1 MRQILLYPSEH
12 MSAQP
17 DLLQSCLQQ
26 AAQAAWP
33 ALERCMEDAAA
44 ALQVAETQSMK
55 LAERDALAAAWRG
68 LLDQQAAWRERYPAA
83 LLALFQADAAQAPS
97 PRTEPLQAGTAAR
110 LSLNEFSLVD
120 DADVA
125 QAIESSR
132 LLQQILP
139 VLEHTLAEL
148 DTLMSSVQGLPNV
161 RPDLNPLRPEAFAQA
176 LRELVAASAAEPASQ
191 ALWLRY
197 LADPLG
203 RELLRLYE
211 RIVNQ
216 LELAQVRGA
225 SYRVLPTPASAAG
238 RRGNGRAAHGT
249 GSGSGTD
256 AGSGGGSPGPGGYL
270 SDEPMAQL
278 PSHYA
283 DLSDD
288 AIQRELLQDFLF
300 NDGSRAHHGLAPAY
314 YATIE
319 EELTA
324 LKAAR
329 EPAPAAEP
337 EASPSAY
344 RNLPAP
350 ERAPRPVDVRSPL
363 SQQLWGAFGRARER
377 AIVRTQLK
385 KDAKQVGQVLGLEV
399 VRKLV
404 GQVAQDPR
412 LLPPLREAIVA
423 LEPSLLR
430 LAMRD
435 PRFYSDERHAGR
447 RLLERVAQR
456 SFKYNDEFSSEF
468 VAFFHP
474 VAAAFNALNGQA
486 IDDTQPFE
494 EALAALQDGWD
505 GQDQLEAQ
513 QRQQALQALR
523 FAEERQTLADQIA
536 QTLSA
541 RSDLDKVPGLVLD
554 FLFGPW
560 ALAMAHAK
568 LADTRQQVDPLG
580 FGSVVPDL
588 LWSVKREVT
597 MRQPAKLIAMIP
609 QLLGQLQAGLQLL
622 GQQPRETEAFFAAL
636 MNLHRPVLKLRRLKS
651 QQDAEEPDALPTPP
665 EALVATPEQRRAK
678 ATALPW
684 LARDELNA
692 AGFVDTRPTAL
703 DEPAPLD
710 EELEELKELIEQEGQ
725 KERAAAAT
733 AWPDPTTAASPAT
746 DPTEALAEAI
756 APPADKPPTSPAPD
770 QASSPGDT
778 EALLLSLRPGGW
790 VDLYSR
796 QRWLRAQLVWASSQ
810 ATLFMFV
817 SHGGQAHSMTR
828 RSCERLIKARLLRPV
843 ETHGVVAQALD
854 GVLKAVAPPA
864 N

>member
-1 MRQILLYPSEH
+1 
-12 MSAQP
+12 
-17 DLLQSCLQQ
+17 
-26 AAQAAWP
+26 
-33 ALERCMEDAAA
+33 MEDAVA
-44 ALQVAETQSMK
+44 ALQVAQTQSIK
-55 LAERDALAAAWRG
+55 TAERDTLAAAWRA

-83 LLALFQADAAQAPS
+83 LLVLFEASLAQAPS
-97 PRTEPLQAGTAAR
+97 PHPAPPPSETAAR
-110 LSLNEFSLVD
+110 LSLDDFSLVD
-120 DADVA
+120 DADVT

-161 RPDLNPLRPEAFAQA
+161 RPELNPLRPEIFAQA

-225 SYRVLPTPASAAG
+225 SYRVRPTPASTGG
-238 RRGNGRAAHGT
+238 RRSLGQAAAQADADAE
-249 GSGSGTD
+249 SGT
-256 AGSGGGSPGPGGYL
+256 ASAGPGGYL
-270 SDEPMAQL
+270 SDEPMARP

-288 AIQRELLQDFLF
+288 GIQHELLQDFLF
-300 NDGSRAHHGLAPAY
+300 HGGSRAHHGLTPAY

-329 EPAPAAEP
+329 EPAPAAPAAAADAAPDEQA
-337 EASPSAY
+337 EAPASDY
-344 RNLPAP
+344 RSLPAP
-350 ERAPRPVDVRSPL
+350 ERPRRFVDERSAL
-363 SQQLWGAFGRARER
+363 SQQLWGIFGRARER

-385 KDAKQVGQVLGLEV
+385 KDARQVGQVLGLEV

-404 GQVAQDPR
+404 RQVAQDPR

-435 PRFYSDERHAGR
+435 PRFFSDERHAGR

-456 SFKYNDEFSSEF
+456 SFKYNDEFSADF
-468 VAFFHP
+468 LAFFEP
-474 VAAAFNALNGQA
+474 VAVAFNALNCQTIEDA
-486 IDDTQPFE
+486 RPFE
-494 EALAALQDGWD
+494 LALAALQDGWD
-505 GQDQLEAQ
+505 GQDRQDAQL
-513 QRQQALQALR
+513 RQHALQALR

-536 QTLSA
+536 LTLSA

-560 ALAMAHAK
+560 ALAMAHAR
-568 LADTRQQVDPLG
+568 LSDTRQQVDPLG

-597 MRQPAKLIAMIP
+597 LRQPAKLIAMLP

-622 GQQPRETEAFFAAL
+622 GQQPRESEAFFAAL

-651 QQDAEEPDALPTPP
+651 RRDTDEP
-665 EALVATPEQRRAK
+665 EALPLPPEEPAATREQRH
-678 ATALPW
+678 ATAAALPW
-684 LARDELNA
+684 LARNELDA
-692 AGFVDTRPTAL
+692 AGFEDTLPTAPGEL
-703 DEPAPLD
+703 APLQ
-710 EELEELKELIEQEGQ
+710 EEPEEPEEMDVQEVP
-725 KERAAAAT
+725 AAAAQSLL
-733 AWPDPTTAASPAT
+733 APAPAASAET
-746 DPTEALAEAI
+746 DPAEPVAEAN
-756 APPADKPPTSPAPD
+756 AQPVEEPDTPPPVSAAINPAG
-770 QASSPGDT
+770 ASVTGPSDA
-778 EALLLSLRPGGW
+778 EALLLILRPGGW

-854 GVLKAVAPPA
+854 GVMKAAAPPVQ
-864 N
+864 

>member
-1 MRQILLYPSEH
+1 MT
-12 MSAQP
+12 AQP
-17 DLLQSCLQQ
+17 DILQSCLQQ

-33 ALERCMEDAAA
+33 ALKRCIEDAVA
-44 ALQVAETQSMK
+44 ALQVAETQSLK

-68 LLDQQAAWRERYPAA
+68 LLDQQAAWCEHYPAA
-83 LLALFQADAAQAPS
+83 LLVLFHAGVTQTPLPGALPPA
-97 PRTEPLQAGTAAR
+97 TAAA
-110 LSLNEFSLVD
+110 LSHGDFSLVD

-132 LLQQILP
+132 LLQQMLP

-161 RPDLNPLRPEAFAQA
+161 RPELNPLRPEAFAQA
-176 LRELVAASAAEPASQ
+176 LRELVAASAVEPSTQ

-203 RELLRLYE
+203 RELQRLYE

-216 LELAQVRGA
+216 LELAEVRGA
-225 SYRVLPTPASAAG
+225 SYRVLPTPVSTGG
-238 RRGNGRAAHGT
+238 RRGTGQAAADT
-249 GSGSGTD
+249 
-256 AGSGGGSPGPGGYL
+256 GSGGGGASPGGYL
-270 SDEPMAQL
+270 SDEPMGL
-278 PSHYA
+278 PPSHYA

-288 AIQRELLQDFLF
+288 DIQHELLQDFLF

-324 LKAAR
+324 LIAAR
-329 EPAPAAEP
+329 EPAPAAPAAATAAALDE
-337 EASPSAY
+337 EAETPSDY
-344 RNLPAP
+344 RSLPPP
-350 ERAPRPVDVRSPL
+350 ERPPHPVDERSAL

-385 KDAKQVGQVLGLEV
+385 KDARQVGQVLGLEV

-412 LLPPLREAIVA
+412 LLPPLSEAIVA

-435 PRFYSDERHAGR
+435 PRFFGDEHHAGR

-468 VAFFHP
+468 LTFFGP

-486 IDDTQPFE
+486 IEDARPFE
-494 EALAALQDGWD
+494 GALAALQDGWD

-513 QRQQALQALR
+513 QRQHALQALR
-523 FAEERQTLADQIA
+523 FAEERQTQADQIA
-536 QTLSA
+536 LTLSA

-560 ALAMAHAK
+560 ALAMAHAR
-568 LADTRQQVDPLG
+568 LTDTRQQVDPLG

-588 LWSVKREVT
+588 LWSVKRDVT
-597 MRQPAKLIAMIP
+597 LRQPAKLIAMIP
-609 QLLGQLQAGLQLL
+609 TLLGQLQAGLQLL
-622 GQQPRETEAFFAAL
+622 GQQPRESEAFFAAL

-651 QQDAEEPDALPTPP
+651 QRDADEPDAPALPP
-665 EALVATPEQRRAK
+665 EALAATPEQRRVK
-678 ATALPW
+678 AAALPW
-684 LARDELNA
+684 LARGELDA
-692 AGFVDTRPTAL
+692 AGFGDTLPTAF
-703 DEPAPLD
+703 DELAPLQ
-710 EELEELKELIEQEGQ
+710 EEHEAHEAHEEQQVREGL
-725 KERAAAAT
+725 AAAAESLLAPAPASRAAT
-733 AWPDPTTAASPAT
+733 DAAAPLSEGMAPPDAAPAT
-746 DPTEALAEAI
+746 SPTLN
-756 APPADKPPTSPAPD
+756 PASGLSDA
-770 QASSPGDT
+770 

-854 GVLKAVAPPA
+854 GVMKAAAPPA
-864 N
+864 Q

>member
-1 MRQILLYPSEH
+1 

-33 ALERCMEDAAA
+33 ALERCVEDAVA
-44 ALQVAETQSMK
+44 ALQVAETQSMQ
-55 LAERDALAAAWRG
+55 LAERDTLAAAWRV
-68 LLDQQAAWRERYPAA
+68 LLDQQAGWRERYPAA
-83 LLALFQADAAQAPS
+83 LLVLFHAGVTQAPS
-97 PRTEPLQAGTAAR
+97 PGALPPATAAA
-110 LSLNEFSLVD
+110 LSHDDFSLVD

-132 LLQQILP
+132 LLQHILP

-161 RPDLNPLRPEAFAQA
+161 RPELNPLRPEAFAQA
-176 LRELVAASAAEPASQ
+176 LRELVAASAVAPPIQ

-203 RELLRLYE
+203 RELQRLYE

-238 RRGNGRAAHGT
+238 RRGNSQGAA
-249 GSGSGTD
+249 D
-256 AGSGGGSPGPGGYL
+256 GGPGGDGAGPGGYL
-270 SDEPMAQL
+270 SDEPMAPP

-283 DLSDD
+283 DLSDE

-300 NDGSRAHHGLAPAY
+300 NDGSQAHHGLAPAY

-329 EPAPAAEP
+329 EPAPAAPAEAADAEP
-337 EASPSAY
+337 SGY
-344 RNLPAP
+344 RSLPAP
-350 ERAPRPVDVRSPL
+350 ERAPRPVDVRSAL

-385 KDAKQVGQVLGLEV
+385 KDARQVGQVLGLEV

-404 GQVAQDPR
+404 SQVALDPR

-468 VAFFHP
+468 LAFFEP

-494 EALAALQDGWD
+494 LALAALQDGWD

-536 QTLSA
+536 QTLST

-560 ALAMAHAK
+560 ALAMAHAR
-568 LADTRQQVDPLG
+568 LTDTRQQLDPLG

-588 LWSVKREVT
+588 LWSVKRDVT
-597 MRQPAKLIAMIP
+597 LRQPAKLIAMIP
-609 QLLGQLQAGLQLL
+609 GLLGQLHTGLQLL
-622 GQQPRETEAFFAAL
+622 GQQPRENEEFFAAL

-651 QQDAEEPDALPTPP
+651 QRDAEEPEALALPT
-665 EALVATPEQRRAK
+665 EALAATPEQRRAR
-678 ATALPW
+678 AAALPW
-684 LARDELNA
+684 LARDELDA
-692 AGFVDTRPTAL
+692 AGFEDTLPTAL
-703 DEPAPLD
+703 DELAPLE
-710 EELEELKELIEQEGQ
+710 EELEVQQTQE
-725 KERAAAAT
+725 ERAAAA
-733 AWPDPTTAASPAT
+733 ASLLAPTTAASAAPDPAAPFAEAAAEP
-746 DPTEALAEAI
+746 DAPPPPSPTVNQALAPSDAEAL
-756 APPADKPPTSPAPD
+756 
-770 QASSPGDT
+770 
-778 EALLLSLRPGGW
+778 LLLSLRPGGW

-796 QRWLRAQLVWASSQ
+796 QRWLRAQLIWASSH

-828 RSCERLIKARLLRPV
+828 RSCERLIEARLLRPV

-854 GVLKAVAPPA
+854 GVMKAAAPPA
-864 N
+864 Q

>member
-1 MRQILLYPSEH
+1 MT
-12 MSAQP
+12 AQP
-17 DLLQSCLQQ
+17 DILQSCLQQ

-33 ALERCMEDAAA
+33 ALKRCIEDAVA
-44 ALQVAETQSMK
+44 ALQVAETQSLK
-55 LAERDALAAAWRG
+55 LVERDALAAAWRG
-68 LLDQQAAWRERYPAA
+68 LLDQQAAWREHYPAA
-83 LLALFQADAAQAPS
+83 LLVLFHAGVTQAPS
-97 PRTEPLQAGTAAR
+97 PGALPPDTAAA
-110 LSLNEFSLVD
+110 LSHGDLSLVD

-139 VLEHTLAEL
+139 VLQHTLAEL
-148 DTLMSSVQGLPNV
+148 DTLMSGVQGLPNV
-161 RPDLNPLRPEAFAQA
+161 RPELNPLRPQAFAQA
-176 LRELVAASAAEPASQ
+176 LRELVAASAVKPSTQ

-203 RELLRLYE
+203 RELQRLYE

-225 SYRVLPTPASAAG
+225 SYRVLPTPASVAG
-238 RRGNGRAAHGT
+238 RRGTGQAAADT
-249 GSGSGTD
+249 
-256 AGSGGGSPGPGGYL
+256 GSGGGGAGPGGYL
-270 SDEPMAQL
+270 SDEPMAPP

-288 AIQRELLQDFLF
+288 DIQHELLQDFLF

-329 EPAPAAEP
+329 EPVPAAPAAAADAALDE
-337 EASPSAY
+337 EAETPSDY
-344 RNLPAP
+344 RSLPPP
-350 ERAPRPVDVRSPL
+350 ERPARPVDERSAL

-385 KDAKQVGQVLGLEV
+385 KDARQVGQVLGLEV

-435 PRFYSDERHAGR
+435 PRFFSDEHHAGR

-468 VAFFHP
+468 LTFFEP
-474 VAAAFNALNGQA
+474 VAAAFNALNGQVIEDA
-486 IDDTQPFE
+486 RPFE
-494 EALAALQDGWD
+494 GALAALQDGWD

-513 QRQQALQALR
+513 QRQHALQALR
-523 FAEERQTLADQIA
+523 FAEERQTRADQIA
-536 QTLSA
+536 LTLSA

-560 ALAMAHAK
+560 ALAMAHAR
-568 LADTRQQVDPLG
+568 LTDTRQQVDPLG

-588 LWSVKREVT
+588 LWSVKRDVT
-597 MRQPAKLIAMIP
+597 LRQPAKLIAMIP
-609 QLLGQLQAGLQLL
+609 TLLGQLQAGLQLL
-622 GQQPRETEAFFAAL
+622 GQQPRESEAFFAAL

-651 QQDAEEPDALPTPP
+651 QRDADEPDAPALPP
-665 EALVATPEQRRAK
+665 EAPAATPEQRRAK
-678 ATALPW
+678 AAPLPW
-684 LARDELNA
+684 LARDELDA
-692 AGFVDTRPTAL
+692 AGFEDTLPTDF
-703 DEPAPLD
+703 DELAPRQ
-710 EELEELKELIEQEGQ
+710 KEQEGQ
-725 KERAAAAT
+725 EGPAAAAESLL
-733 AWPDPTTAASPAT
+733 APTTAVSAAT
-746 DPTEALAEAI
+746 DPAAPLAEAMAPPDA
-756 APPADKPPTSPAPD
+756 APPASAPVNPASGLSD
-770 QASSPGDT
+770 A
-778 EALLLSLRPGGW
+778 EALLLSLRPGSW

-810 ATLFMFV
+810 AMLFMFV

-828 RSCERLIKARLLRPV
+828 RSCERLLNARLLRPV

-854 GVLKAVAPPA
+854 GVMKAAAPPA
-864 N
+864 Q

>member
-1 MRQILLYPSEH
+1 
-12 MSAQP
+12 
-17 DLLQSCLQQ
+17 
-26 AAQAAWP
+26 
-33 ALERCMEDAAA
+33 
-44 ALQVAETQSMK
+44 
-55 LAERDALAAAWRG
+55 
-68 LLDQQAAWRERYPAA
+68 
-83 LLALFQADAAQAPS
+83 
-97 PRTEPLQAGTAAR
+97 
-110 LSLNEFSLVD
+110 
-120 DADVA
+120 
-125 QAIESSR
+125 
-132 LLQQILP
+132 
-139 VLEHTLAEL
+139 
-148 DTLMSSVQGLPNV
+148 
-161 RPDLNPLRPEAFAQA
+161 
-176 LRELVAASAAEPASQ
+176 
-191 ALWLRY
+191 
-197 LADPLG
+197 
-203 RELLRLYE
+203 
-211 RIVNQ
+211 
-216 LELAQVRGA
+216 
-225 SYRVLPTPASAAG
+225 
-238 RRGNGRAAHGT
+238 
-249 GSGSGTD
+249 
-256 AGSGGGSPGPGGYL
+256 
-270 SDEPMAQL
+270 
-278 PSHYA
+278 
-283 DLSDD
+283 
-288 AIQRELLQDFLF
+288 
-300 NDGSRAHHGLAPAY
+300 
-314 YATIE
+314 
-319 EELTA
+319 
-324 LKAAR
+324 
-329 EPAPAAEP
+329 
-337 EASPSAY
+337 
-344 RNLPAP
+344 
-350 ERAPRPVDVRSPL
+350 
-363 SQQLWGAFGRARER
+363 
-377 AIVRTQLK
+377 
-385 KDAKQVGQVLGLEV
+385 

-468 VAFFHP
+468 AAFFHP

-494 EALAALQDGWD
+494 LALAALQDGWD

-536 QTLSA
+536 QTLST

-560 ALAMAHAK
+560 ALAMAHAR

-609 QLLGQLQAGLQLL
+609 QLLGQLHAGLQLL
-622 GQQPRETEAFFAAL
+622 GQQPRESEVFFAAL

-651 QQDAEEPDALPTPP
+651 QHDAEEPDALPMP

-678 ATALPW
+678 AAALPW

-703 DEPAPLD
+703 DELAPLD
-710 EELEELKELIEQEGQ
+710 EELEELKELIVQEGQ
-725 KERAAAAT
+725 KERAAAPT
-733 AWPDPTTAASPAT
+733 SWPEPTTAASPAA
-746 DPTEALAEAI
+746 DPAEAI

-854 GVLKAVAPPA
+854 GVLKAAAPPA